1 VHNLASGMDAG
12 VGAACRH
19 RLHGSMRIEGGDGLL
34 EGLLNAGMVRLALP
48 AKKGCPVVLET
59 KSDTTNCR

>member
-1 VHNLASGMDAG
+1 
-12 VGAACRH
+12 
-19 RLHGSMRIEGGDGLL
+19 MRIEGGDGLL